1 MLFEMGEQGRV
12 GEMLKTGSI
21 ISHAVVES
29 WEVEVHRA
37 VPMGALE
44 GGAVVAEVRRGAIAG
59 DSTFVHTGDSR
70 GVIAP
75 VGNGGVPKV
84 VVMGHECGLGQDTGL
99 LQVTVGDDSG
109 RVVEGDEGLLDVGRE
124 GEAPEERLP

>member
-1 MLFEMGEQGRV
+1 
-12 GEMLKTGSI
+12 
-21 ISHAVVES
+21 
-29 WEVEVHRA
+29 
-37 VPMGALE
+37 MGALE
-44 GGAVVAEVRRGAIAG
+44 SGAVVAEVRRGAIAG

-70 GVIAP
+70 GVVAP